1 MRGSEILSQLHFHCP
16 LRFLQIFII
25 AIAFLTLT
33 FYYITFHSCFYF
45 RNNPKVASDSI
56 VVSDVYHSPEVF
68 FLNYAEMEKDFKVF
82 IYPDGD
88 PDTYFQTPR
97 KLTGKY
103 ASEGYFFQNIRES
116 RFRTDDPDQAHLF
129 FIPISCHKM
138 RGKGTSYENMT
149 VIVQNYVQ
157 ILISKYPYWN
167 RTLGTDH
174 FFVTCHDVGVRAT
187 EGVPLMVKNSI
198 RVVCS
203 PSYDVGFIPHKDVP
217 LHQVLQPYSLPVGGN
232 DIANR
237 TRGCLEA
244 DSGSL
249 GTLPEVYVK
258 K

>member
-68 FLNYAEMEKDFKVF
+68 FLNYAEMEKDFKGF

-129 FIPISCHKM
+129 FIPISYHKMRGKVASDSIVVSDVYHSPEVFFLNYAEMEKDFKVFIYPDGDPDTYFQTPRKLTGKYTSEGYFFQNIRESRFRTDDPDQAHLFFIPISCHKM
-138 RGKGTSYENMT
+138 RGKGFLR
-149 VIVQNYVQ
+149 Q
-157 ILISKYPYWN
+157 KW
-167 RTLGTDH
+167 
-174 FFVTCHDVGVRAT
+174 
-187 EGVPLMVKNSI
+187 
-198 RVVCS
+198 
-203 PSYDVGFIPHKDVP
+203 
-217 LHQVLQPYSLPVGGN
+217 
-232 DIANR
+232 
-237 TRGCLEA
+237 
-244 DSGSL
+244 
-249 GTLPEVYVK
+249 
-258 K
+258 